1 VCGDWCTD
9 DHAGHGLAAQVEQA
23 LDVEEVGGLRCNNVQ
38 VTSAEE
44 RKAKEKRKVR
54 AFEEEEEDGEEMGSW
69 GEASTTTYENDIKE
83 ETHLDLHE
91 LLVPRRNVVDRV
103 LLLCRVGRR
112 GRRLVL
118 LVVLAVL
125 DHLLQRLR
133 THHTTIESKI
143 KNK

>member
-1 VCGDWCTD
+1 
-9 DHAGHGLAAQVEQA
+9 
-23 LDVEEVGGLRCNNVQ
+23 
-38 VTSAEE
+38 
-44 RKAKEKRKVR
+44 
-54 AFEEEEEDGEEMGSW
+54 MGSW

-125 DHLLQRLR
+125 DHLLQRLFNAP
-133 THHTTIESKI
+133 TPQLNESKKLKTNKLKTYI
-143 KNK
+143 KWECKTDLGVDVGQGDGLVRLATRDVWLENK